1 MNSDAVECESTTG
14 VGVTCSKSQPFI
26 LAKLVLGS

>member
-1 MNSDAVECESTTG
+1 MNSEVVKCESTTG

-26 LAKLVLGS
+26 LAILALGS